1 MKRHIIPIMVLV
13 LIALTIAT
21 GCAPAANTPAPAN
34 TSAPTQPTAAAPSQA
49 NPVTITVAA
58 VKGVEDQGIKSV
70 IPDWEK
76 KTGNKVELIELPYSD
91 LQTKVFTDAQS
102 GAGSYDAI
110 FIDDPWM
117 PFLASNKYLTALDS
131 LGYHADSDFVQKSLD
146 VASWPPPTGPRLPGT
161 PKDAKPTLYALPAL
175 GNVQLFWYRKDM
187 ITTPP
192 ATIKDMMDAVSKLAD
207 PSKGVYGYTVRGKK
221 GNPVVTDFNAWNWSE
236 GGDIFDNDWK
246 VIVNAPKSVQALK
259 DELAMAKVSPPG
271 VANADA
277 DEQAIALL
285 NGSTM
290 AGIIWPA
297 YNAQIDDA
305 TKSKVSGKIAVVPF
319 PKGEKQT
326 SQLGNWLL
334 GIPTAA
340 KNKAAALD
348 FITYAT
354 SAPVMKQWVDAT
366 GVPPTRT
373 SVFNDPDLV
382 KKYWWQPANL
392 AALQN
397 ATWRPRTPEWSKV
410 EDIMGTHLS
419 QAIAGDAD
427 AQAALDAA
435 AKEITDVMTAAGY
448 YK

>member
-1 MKRHIIPIMVLV
+1 MKHKLMLLV
-13 LIALTIAT
+13 FLTAALTVTIS
-21 GCAPAANTPAPAN
+21 CAPAPNAP
-34 TSAPTQPTAAAPSQA
+34 APTQPSAG
-49 NPVTITVAA
+49 VTITVAA

-70 IPDWEK
+70 ISDWQG

-91 LQTKVFTDAQS
+91 LQTKVFTDAQA

-117 PFLASNKYLTALDS
+117 PFLASNNYLTALDS
-131 LGYHADSDFVQKSLD
+131 LGYTADPDFVQKSLD

-161 PKDAKPTLYALPAL
+161 SKTAAPKLYAIPAL

-187 ITTPP
+187 IPTPP
-192 ATIKDMMDAVSKLAD
+192 ATIQDMMAAVSKLAD
-207 PSKGVYGYTVRGKK
+207 ASKGVYGYTVRGKK
-221 GNPVVTDFNAWNWSE
+221 GNPDVTDFNAWNWSY
-236 GGDIFDNDWK
+236 GGDIFDDNWK

-259 DELAMAKVSPPG
+259 DELSMAKISPPG

-305 TKSKVSGKIAVVPF
+305 SKSKVAGKIAVVPF

-340 KNKAAALD
+340 KNKKAALD
-348 FITYAT
+348 FMVYST
-354 SAPVMKQWVDAT
+354 SAPVMKKWVNDT

-373 SVFNDPDLV
+373 SVFNDADLV
-382 KKYWWQPANL
+382 KKFWWQPANL
-392 AALQN
+392 TALQN
-397 ATWRPRTPEWSKV
+397 ATWRPRLPEWSKV
-410 EDIMGTHLS
+410 EDILGTHLS
-419 QAIAGDAD
+419 QAIAGDVD
-427 AQAALDAA
+427 AQTALNAA
-435 AKEITDVMTAAGY
+435 AKEITDVMTTAGY

>member
-1 MKRHIIPIMVLV
+1 MKHKLLLLV
-13 LIALTIAT
+13 VRLAALTVIVS
-21 GCAPAANTPAPAN
+21 CVPA
-34 TSAPTQPTAAAPSQA
+34 SSLPTPSQPSA
-49 NPVTITVAA
+49 GATSQPSGGVTITIAA

-70 IPDWEK
+70 IPDWQN

-91 LQTKVFTDAQS
+91 LQTKVFTDAQAA
-102 GAGSYDAI
+102 AGSYDAI

-117 PFLASNKYLTALDS
+117 PFLASNNYLTALDS
-131 LGYHADSDFVQKSLD
+131 LGYQADPDFVQKSLD

-161 PKDAKPTLYALPAL
+161 PADAKPKLYAIPAL
-175 GNVQLFWYRKDM
+175 GNVQLFWYRKDL
-187 ITTPP
+187 IPTPP
-192 ATIKDMMDAVSKLAD
+192 ATIKDMMDAVTKLSD

-221 GNPVVTDFNAWNWSE
+221 GNPDVTDFNAWNWSY
-236 GGDIFDNDWK
+236 GGDIFDNSWK
-246 VIVNAPKSVQALK
+246 VIVNGPKSVQALK
-259 DELAMAKVSPPG
+259 DELSMAKISPPG

-285 NGSTM
+285 NGSTA

-297 YNAQIDDA
+297 YNAQIDDPS
-305 TKSKVSGKIAVVPF
+305 KSKVSGKIAVIPF

-340 KNKAAALD
+340 KNKKAALD

-354 SAPVMKQWVDAT
+354 SASVMKQWVGAT

-392 AALQN
+392 TALQN
-397 ATWRPRTPEWSKV
+397 ATWRPRLPEWSKV
-410 EDIMGTHLS
+410 EDILGTHLS
-419 QAIAGDAD
+419 QAIAGDTD
-427 AQAALDAA
+427 AQSALDAA

-448 YK
+448 YKK

>member
-1 MKRHIIPIMVLV
+1 
-13 LIALTIAT
+13 
-21 GCAPAANTPAPAN
+21 
-34 TSAPTQPTAAAPSQA
+34 
-49 NPVTITVAA
+49 
-58 VKGVEDQGIKSV
+58 
-70 IPDWEK
+70 
-76 KTGNKVELIELPYSD
+76 
-91 LQTKVFTDAQS
+91 
-102 GAGSYDAI
+102 
-110 FIDDPWM
+110 
-117 PFLASNKYLTALDS
+117 
-131 LGYHADSDFVQKSLD
+131 
-146 VASWPPPTGPRLPGT
+146 
-161 PKDAKPTLYALPAL
+161 
-175 GNVQLFWYRKDM
+175 M

-192 ATIKDMMDAVSKLAD
+192 ATIADLMAAVTKLAD
-207 PSKGVYGYTVRGKK
+207 PSKNIYGYTVRGKK

-236 GGDIFDNDWK
+236 GGDVFDATWH

-259 DELAMAKVSPPG
+259 DMLAMAKISPPG

-297 YNAQIDDA
+297 YNAQIDDP
-305 TKSKVSGKIAVVPF
+305 TKSKVSGKIAVVQF

-334 GIPTAA
+334 GIPTDA

-354 SAPVMKQWVDAT
+354 SAPVMKQWVLQT
-366 GVPPTRT
+366 GVPPTRI

-382 KKYWWQPANL
+382 AKSWWLPVNL

-397 ATWRPRTPEWSKV
+397 ATWRPRTPDWSKV

-419 QAIAGDAD
+419 QAVAGDVD
-427 AQAALDAA
+427 AQTALDAA

>member
-1 MKRHIIPIMVLV
+1 MKKHFT
-13 LIALTIAT
+13 LIVILALLSLSFA
-21 GCAPAANTPAPAN
+21 GLNPAHTTRA
-34 TSAPTQPTAAAPSQA
+34 QG
-49 NPVTITVAA
+49 VTITVAA
-58 VKGVEDQGIKSV
+58 VKGVEDQGVKSV

-76 KTGNKVELIELPYSD
+76 KTGNKVELVELPYPD
-91 LQTKVFTDAQS
+91 LQDKVFTDAQAA
-102 GAGSYDAI
+102 AGSYDAI

-117 PFLASNKYLTALDS
+117 PFLASNSYLTALDT
-131 LGYHADSDFVQKSLD
+131 LNYKADPDFVQKSLD
-146 VASWPPPTGPRLPGT
+146 VASWPPPSGPRLPGT
-161 PKDAKPTLYALPAL
+161 PKDAAPKLYAIPAL

-192 ATIKDMMDAVSKLAD
+192 ATIQDMMAAVTKLAD
-207 PSKGVYGYTVRGKK
+207 SSKGVFGYTVRGKK

-236 GGDIFDNDWK
+236 GGDIFDDNWK

-259 DELAMAKVSPPG
+259 DELAMAKISPPG

-305 TKSKVSGKIAVVPF
+305 TKSKVSGKIGVVQF

-348 FITYAT
+348 FITYVT
-354 SAPVMKQWVDAT
+354 SAPVMKGWVDAT

-382 KKYWWQPANL
+382 KKFWWQPANL
-392 AALQN
+392 AALQS
-397 ATWRPRTPEWSKV
+397 ATWRPRLPEWSKV
-410 EDIMGTHLS
+410 EDILGTHLS
-419 QAIAGDAD
+419 QAMAGDVD